1 MDRSTTD
8 QVKGTFHELKG
19 KIKETVGDVINDDKM
34 KAEGQD
40 ENLSGKVQTKVGEI
54 EKVFNS

>member
-19 KIKETVGDVINDDKM
+19 KVKETVGDVINDDKM

-40 ENLSGKVQTKVGEI
+40 ENLSGKVQKKVGEI